1 MSRVGRDLLIQGT
14 AGQEKNTWIFFKHHR
29 KPLEISGDMI

>member
-1 MSRVGRDLLIQGT
+1 MNRVGRDLLIQGT
-14 AGQEKNTWIFFKHHR
+14 ADQGKNTWIFFKHHG